1 MKKYIIQ
8 KQICYNNTTYIL
20 RSTCNGKNKH
30 YFRSYYLRFIEDDI
44 KYLE

>member
-20 RSTCNGKNKH
+20 RSIYHAKNKR
-30 YFRSYYLRFIEDDI
+30 YFRGYELKFVEDDI
-44 KYLE
+44 KFVE